1 MLRVRFAPS
10 PTGFL
15 HVGSART
22 FIFNWL
28 YARRNG
34 GTMIL
39 RLDDT
44 DVERNTEASVNSI
57 FEGLRWLDLGWDEQY
72 KQSERLGLHRQIAH
86 AIFHKGLAY
95 RDFTPAHTVEGEK
108 SGRVKFDPKHL
119 RVDRFVG
126 PPSVAVRVT
135 HVPTNTV
142 VISKDEKSE
151 AKNREKALLVLR
163 EQLNQGA
170 RGTWLFNP
178 GMRDLSRAESDR
190 RASAGEPFALR
201 FHVPRGLGEE
211 VRFTDAV
218 YGEQVKA
225 ADDIEDFALLRSDG
239 MPTYHLASCADD
251 IDLRISHIIRGQDHL
266 SNTFKHVLIFEAVGG
281 KAPEFAHLPLLVA
294 PDGSKLSKRRH
305 GPVVS
310 VVTYRD
316 AGFLPEAFIN
326 FLCLLG
332 WSPKD
337 DRTSMTRQELVDAF
351 SLEGINRA
359 NAVVNFREPTP
370 LAQASQPPPAV
381 GAATPPA
388 AERQHSLAQHG
399 SAGETASIRPGVP
412 PGTAPALEET
422 FDPKAVWLNAEHI
435 RALSIDDLS
444 ARLLPIVQSA
454 GFQVPPEKMRAIT
467 PLIRERIKLLREVLT
482 AADFFL
488 VDRLPPYDPAELIPQ
503 KGNAAMAHKALTRA
517 REVLAQTEFKHDPLD
532 HTLRAAAEEL
542 GLKAGQ
548 MFQPIRVAVCG
559 RKNAP
564 PLFETLEV
572 LGKETTLQRIEQAI
586 ETFHG

>member
-34 GTMIL
+34 GTVVL
-39 RLDDT
+39 RLDNT

-57 FEGLRWLDLGWDEQY
+57 FEGLRWLDLGWDEEY
-72 KQSERLGLHRQIAH
+72 KQSERLALHRQIAD
-86 AIFHKGLAY
+86 AIFQKGLAY
-95 RDFTPAHTVEGEK
+95 RDFTPAHTGDSEK
-108 SGRVKFDPKHL
+108 SG
-119 RVDRFVG
+119 
-126 PPSVAVRVT
+126 A
-135 HVPTNTV
+135 
-142 VISKDEKSE
+142 
-151 AKNREKALLVLR
+151 
-163 EQLNQGA
+163 NQ
-170 RGTWLFNP
+170 TWLFNP
-178 GMRDLSRAESDR
+178 GMRELSRAESDR
-190 RASAGEPFALR
+190 RAATGESFALR
-201 FHVPRGLGEE
+201 FRVPRGTGEQL
-211 VRFTDAV
+211 RFTDAV
-218 YGEQVKA
+218 YGEQLKS

-266 SNTFKHVLIFEAVGG
+266 SNTYKHVLIFEGAGA
-281 KAPEFAHLPLLVA
+281 KPPQFAHLPLLVA

-310 VVTYRD
+310 VTTYRD

-326 FLCLLG
+326 FVCLLG

-337 DRTSMTRQELVDAF
+337 DREKMTRQELTDAF

-359 NAVVNFREPTP
+359 NAVVNFKEP
-370 LAQASQPPPAV
+370 
-381 GAATPPA
+381 AATPDEA
-388 AERQHSLAQHG
+388 
-399 SAGETASIRPGVP
+399 
-412 PGTAPALEET
+412 
-422 FDPKAVWLNAEHI
+422 FDPKALWLNAEHI
-435 RALSIDDLS
+435 RALSVDELS
-444 ARLLPIVQSA
+444 ARLLPIVHAA
-454 GFQVPPEKMRAIT
+454 GFPIEPEKMRAIT
-467 PLIRERIKLLREVLT
+467 PLIRERIKLLRDVVT
-482 AADFFL
+482 VADFFF
-488 VDRLPPYDPAELIPQ
+488 VDQLPPYDRADLIPQ
-503 KGNAAMAHKALTRA
+503 KGDAAMALKALTRA

-532 HTLRAAAEEL
+532 QSLRAAAQEL

-572 LGKETTLQRIEQAI
+572 LGRENTLVRIERAI
-586 ETFHG
+586 QKIQ